1 MCNPTCVSPAM
12 YLHGSMCL
20 AESGQFEVCTTT
32 HWPQSHCRWAVDA
45 DCSSSAG
52 RISKKVGIDLT
63 NPTAAAFHLVR
74 FVDQHTMASNAGSD
88 VRRRWR
94 SSRAPSGAGF
104 FLEIEKWKLAAKQAG
119 RDIIDMSVGLADMQP
134 QQEPLDTLRA
144 ALEDPS
150 TYSYC
155 LKSGTRD
162 LRQACCDWY
171 AQRYGLQLDPDTQA
185 LTLIGSQE
193 GLAHLLLAV
202 ADQGDTILM
211 CDVAYASYWG
221 AVQVA
226 GLQPAFLQLDDA
238 LLPRFDAVD
247 PAVASRAKVLL
258 LNYPNNPTAATAT
271 NEFFSAAIAFCLQH
285 DILLVH
291 DNPYVD
297 LVYEGVAPSP
307 LCLPGGMDCCIE
319 LFSFA
324 KSYHIAGFR
333 LGWALGNA
341 DAMAALEAV
350 KAPIDFNQYRG
361 IQRMG
366 VTCLTMPQQR
376 VKADAQEWKRR
387 AAGLVQALAQEG
399 WAVRMPASGMY
410 LWARLPCDAADEM
423 QFCQDLLAATGVALG
438 PGRGFGPGGHG
449 YVRISLVH
457 PEERLREAAARIGD
471 WAREKGIDFGSTAA
485 DNATPK
491 PRAL

>member
-1 MCNPTCVSPAM
+1 
-12 YLHGSMCL
+12 
-20 AESGQFEVCTTT
+20 
-32 HWPQSHCRWAVDA
+32 
-45 DCSSSAG
+45 
-52 RISKKVGIDLT
+52 
-63 NPTAAAFHLVR
+63 
-74 FVDQHTMASNAGSD
+74 MASNAGAD

-155 LKSGTRD
+155 LKSGTKD

-185 LTLIGSQE
+185 LTLVGSQASRALHTTLYPGIPMQGGCGWRGNKQCKARQGEAGRGAERVWVSMCEYVDPQGMGEYVADEPPGAYLE

-247 PAVASRAKVLL
+247 PAVASQAKVLL

-333 LGWALGNA
+333 LGWALGNT

-399 WAVRMPASGMY
+399 WAVRMPASG
-410 LWARLPCDAADEM
+410 
-423 QFCQDLLAATGVALG
+423 
-438 PGRGFGPGGHG
+438 GHG

-457 PEERLREAAARIGD
+457 PEERLREAAARIGG